1 VLKGYFLV
9 DSEDPEDAPEP
20 TELWEVS
27 KDTPEPS
34 EPTES
39 ESEAL
44 KIQAVLWERVENPKD
59 QGQNWK
65 H

>member
-44 KIQAVLWERVENPKD
+44 KIQAVL
-59 QGQNWK
+59 
-65 H
+65 